1 MKKLV
6 SLLLACCM
14 LLSLSAA
21 FAEDKV
27 ELTAFQYA
35 LENQNT
41 DFNDLWFFKD
51 VIEPKTNTHVTFQ
64 MVKDADWDT
73 NVNLMFAVPEQMPD
87 MILRNKVDVEEY
99 GVNQGLL
106 LPLDEYLTEE
116 IMPNYVSRLNINNAG
131 ASIPASDGKTYY
143 IGFLMAQ
150 NVNHNGTWY
159 VNQAWLDKNEKA
171 VPTTIE
177 EVTALLR
184 DMKADGIKWP
194 LSASYSKNGPEGIWN
209 QFASFGVPENPYH
222 YAIDENDKV
231 YLTCTQDGWRACVEW
246 LHQLYEEELM
256 DPESLTQD
264 SNLWANKVNNGEVG
278 YFTYLRLI
286 NTAINAEN
294 IGNYKSI
301 LPPVADGYKA
311 SVSAIL
317 EIPDPGAYLTKN
329 CKDPV
334 AALKWIDAQ
343 LETETMMVSLNGK
356 VGEQIVL
363 NDEGKYEVIN
373 IPENNGLYQFV
384 PVTMGQFFAP
394 GDYYTS
400 IYQMAPHRVERY
412 EDSQW
417 YAEAGVLEPKSYQF
431 LEKAIKVPNEDAVEA
446 SDIYTELQKLVEE
459 SFANFV
465 RNGVTDESWN
475 SFLEQAKAIGSER
488 YLEIYQN
495 AYDAY
500 LAK

>member
-1 MKKLV
+1 MKKLI

-21 FAEDKV
+21 FAEEKT

-41 DFNDLWFFKD
+41 DFNNLWFFDELEK
-51 VIEPKTNTHVTFQ
+51 KTNTHVTFQ

-73 NVNLMFAVPEQMPD
+73 NVNLMFAVPDKMPD
-87 MILRNKVDVEEY
+87 MIIRHAVDVEEY
-99 GVNQGLL
+99 GVTQGLL

-131 ASIPASDGKTYY
+131 DSIPASDGKSYY

-150 NVNHNGTWY
+150 NVNHTGTWY
-159 VNQAWLDKNEKA
+159 VNQTELDKLQME

-177 EVTALLR
+177 GVTEMLR
-184 DMKADGIKWP
+184 AMKKDGIKWP
-194 LSASYSKNGPEGIWN
+194 FSASYTQYGPETIWN
-209 QFASFGVPENPYH
+209 QFASFGVPENTH
-222 YAIDENDKV
+222 YYYIDENEKV
-231 YLTCTQDGWRACVEW
+231 QLTFAQEGWRKCVEW

-278 YFTYLRLI
+278 YFCYLRLI
-286 NTAINAEN
+286 NTAIKAEN

-301 LPPVADGYKA
+301 LPPAAEGAKA
-311 SVSAIL
+311 CVSQIL
-317 EIPDPGAYLTKN
+317 EVPEAGVYLTKN

-334 AALKWIDAQ
+334 AALKWVDAQ

-356 VGEQIVL
+356 VGEQIQL

-373 IPENNGLYQFV
+373 IPEDNGLYSFV

-412 EDSQW
+412 EDSKA
-417 YAEAGVLEPKSYQF
+417 YAEAGVLEYKSFQY
-431 LEKAIKVPNEDAVEA
+431 LRDLCKLSNEDSLEA
-446 SDIYTELQKLVEE
+446 AGIYTDLQKLVEE
-459 SFANFV
+459 NFANFV

-475 SFLEQAKAIGSER
+475 SFQEQAKGIGAER
-488 YLEIYQN
+488 YIELYQT